1 MVTGKVTLRSGA
13 VHRYMEDNYLQDTFY
28 MPRYVSKTPLV
39 DIMGHSYFMGSFTVG
54 KLQYIRRPQGGNTL
68 TLRNLHISF
77 LLQFKKRRTAMCL
90 NCYFKIIFINL
101 FN

>member
-77 LLQFKKRRTAMCL
+77 LLLFKKKNKCNVL
-90 NCYFKIIFINL
+90 ELL
-101 FN
+101 F